1 MEGNNHE
8 HCQHCYKANCNATKV
23 CKIIYCECGFRF
35 HECKSMEHSLLC
47 YKETVPCPNAFY
59 GCPVKLK
66 RSRISN
72 HLNICPASILVCTM
86 QWNRY
91 PLYSKSRLSWV
102 PFFQPN
108 PVLVKGHL
116 DVELALRDQE
126 VLQEMFK
133 KRLRKGKAKVDI
145 LRSNN
150 CTTNEEGEKN
160 SKNVDTRRIDM
171 AMALSALEHK
181 LKPFKFI
188 SEASQVNFDASSH
201 DHSLNTKTK
210 QGGFT
215 LELRASDFESGT
227 EMLRPDS
234 PRAAVLCENISSA
247 TRLTTANKD
256 QDQLIER
263 DEELHVSPVAAVGYD
278 NGNYDNNSNAN
289 EASENTREIL
299 RLCLENNKEII
310 KENGTDHQFN
320 QYTKSVTTGSN
331 KGNYCQ
337 FTSTTNNYL
346 TTKNNHEQKYET
358 TEILT
363 PEELETKNETTA
375 SFEQEESNITDVE
388 MTSEMGEMNQENHNL
403 PKPPKFA
410 HIYLKEPLGLNVM
423 LETLPKFQK
432 QAPLYSIPCNQVF
445 RRNEYGSHFKN
456 VHSEIHGGLNGWVEH
471 RCPFAQY
478 GCTFIHHRLLPNNQC
493 GRVTFDK
500 ELGSFGVR
508 HSIPNKDDEPFNKDC
523 PHHITMETSNDY
535 FSSLPLEILESIA
548 DMLDGFTLCHL
559 SRSSKLLRQVCQRVL
574 EKKGLV
580 SLVWEKRIYDNGS
593 WSWCIRHKVNKTLPY
608 PTRRIVIHNTS
619 NYQIISFEICNYD
632 H

>member
-1 MEGNNHE
+1 MEEDNHE

-23 CKIIYCECGFRF
+23 CKLVFCECGFRF
-35 HECKSMEHSLLC
+35 HECKSKEHSLLC
-47 YKETVPCPNAFY
+47 YKETVRCPNAFY
-59 GCPVKLK
+59 GCPAKLK
-66 RSRISN
+66 RSKISN
-72 HLNICPASILVCTM
+72 HLVVCPASIIFCTM

-116 DVELALRDQE
+116 DVELALRDQK

-150 CTTNEEGEKN
+150 CKDSEDGDKN

-171 AMALSALEHK
+171 AVALSALEHK
-181 LKPFKFI
+181 LKPLKFI
-188 SEASQVNFDASSH
+188 SEASRGNLDASSH
-201 DHSLNTKTK
+201 DHTLKTK
-210 QGGFT
+210 MKEEDFT
-215 LELRASDFESGT
+215 LQLRVNDFESGS

-234 PRAAVLCENISSA
+234 PRAAVLCDNITSTS
-247 TRLTTANKD
+247 RITTNNKD
-256 QDQLIER
+256 EKQLIER
-263 DEELHVSPVAAVGYD
+263 DEEISSGATHIAYDNANDND
-278 NGNYDNNSNAN
+278 NGNGND
-289 EASENTREIL
+289 ASENTREIL
-299 RLCLENNKEII
+299 RICLENNKETI
-310 KENGTDHQFN
+310 KASDYQCN
-320 QYTKSVTTGSN
+320 QNIKSITTGN
-331 KGNYCQ
+331 NRGTYCQ
-337 FTSTTNNYL
+337 PTSTTNNL
-346 TTKNNHEQKYET
+346 LISKNNHEPNSESTRISTQ
-358 TEILT
+358 
-363 PEELETKNETTA
+363 EELETKIETTP
-375 SFEQEESNITDVE
+375 SFEQKESSMIAETKADKKLCQE
-388 MTSEMGEMNQENHNL
+388 IEGINQEYQDL

-410 HIYLKEPLGLNVM
+410 DIYLKEPLGLNVM

-445 RRNEYGSHFKN
+445 RRNEYGCHFKN

-478 GCTFIHHRLLPNNQC
+478 GCTFIHHRLLPNDQC

-500 ELGSFGVR
+500 ELGTFGVR
-508 HSIPNKDDEPFNKDC
+508 HCIPNKDDEPFNKDC
-523 PHHITMETSNDY
+523 PHHITMETNHDH

-559 SRSSKLLRQVCQRVL
+559 SRTSKLLRQVCQRVL

-580 SLVWEKRIYDNGS
+580 SFVWEKRIYDNGS
-593 WSWCIRHKVNKTLPY
+593 WSWRVRHKVNMYLLPI
-608 PTRRIVIHNTS
+608 PIRGDVIPKPMHLRS
-619 NYQIISFEICNYD
+619 LF
-632 H
+632 